1 MERGDIMFEWLKDK
15 TYYRKKANTL
25 KLELDLQRKTHA
37 HNTVEWTRQLE
48 DMAADVDYKK
58 TKLRLA
64 NKEIKDLKERI
75 KELEN
80 PKRGGKK

>member
-1 MERGDIMFEWLKDK
+1 MFEWLKDK

-37 HNTVEWTRQLE
+37 HNTIAWTKQIEDLTMSLE
-48 DMAADVDYKK
+48 YKNAK
-58 TKLRLA
+58 HKVTLQENRK
-64 NKEIKDLKERI
+64 LKERI

>member
-1 MERGDIMFEWLKDK
+1 M
-15 TYYRKKANTL
+15 
-25 KLELDLQRKTHA
+25 QRKTHA

-48 DMAADVDYKK
+48 DMAADVDYKE